1 MIRNEPA
8 LLTEEG
14 LAKLQAEYTHLT
26 TVGREELADR
36 LHHAFEDGQD
46 DDFVDNLYIQ
56 IDKILGNF
64 EKNPELHQHDSE
76 DRMTIE
82 IANGLN
88 LIGYNVT
95 HEEKIGGHA
104 DLSVKHRNGWLWIG
118 EAKIHS
124 DYGYLWQGFQQLTTR
139 YTTGNDNQNA
149 GGLIIYIR
157 NKNAKSVI
165 DTWKERLN
173 TNYGIQ
179 EFSPCPKRE
188 SFSFFTRHVHSRS
201 GIPFNVRHMGVVLGF
216 DPRDRK

>member
-1 MIRNEPA
+1 MNPNSIQDF
-8 LLTEEG
+8 EG
-14 LAKLQAEYTHLT
+14 SLACIAKYEKYIP
-26 TVGREELADR
+26 ELCNFAGN
-36 LHHAFEDGQD
+36 FITNNY